1 MTSTLGQPHIRHRR
15 LLVHAAASVVVGL
28 LAAPLAFAD
37 GTQEH
42 RGASMLTVAG
52 VAPNIARCGA
62 FPPNVEVQFT
72 GQGTDT
78 GGGPFTSAASACQ
91 NVVTNEVFD
100 LISVDTYWTG
110 DSITILSE
118 PFVLVLNPATCLA
131 TNPSPVKYTLP
142 GGTGIFANARGKGRY
157 HIYVTDA
164 GCSGVILPAQ
174 VAFEGKIK
182 L

>member
-1 MTSTLGQPHIRHRR
+1 
-15 LLVHAAASVVVGL
+15 
-28 LAAPLAFAD
+28 
-37 GTQEH
+37 
-42 RGASMLTVAG
+42 MLTVAG
-52 VAPNIARCGA
+52 VAPNVARCGA
-62 FPPNVEVQFT
+62 FPNVEVQFT

-91 NVVTNEVFD
+91 NIVTNEVFD

-110 DSITILSE
+110 SSITILSE
-118 PFVLVLNPATCLA
+118 PFVLMLNPATCLA
-131 TNPSPVKYTLP
+131 TNSSPVKYTLP
-142 GGTGIFANARGKGRY
+142 GGTGIFANSIGEGRY

-164 GCSGVILPAQ
+164 SCSGVTLPAQ

>member
-1 MTSTLGQPHIRHRR
+1 MTSPLAQPHTRR
-15 LLVHAAASVVVGL
+15 LPTLVAAALVVAGL
-28 LAAPLAFAD
+28 FAAAPAFGD
-37 GTQEH
+37 RTQEH
-42 RGASMLTVAG
+42 RGASMLTVAA

-91 NVVTNEVFD
+91 NVITNEVFD

-118 PFVLVLNPATCLA
+118 PFFLVPNPTTCLA
-131 TNPSPVKYTLP
+131 TNPSPVKYSLP
-142 GGTGIFANARGKGRY
+142 GGTGIFANAIGSGTY
-157 HIYVTDA
+157 HIYVTDPV
-164 GCSGVILPAQ
+164 CSGVTLPAQ

>member
-1 MTSTLGQPHIRHRR
+1 VTLATAA
-15 LLVHAAASVVVGL
+15 LVVAGL
-28 LAAPLAFAD
+28 LAAPPAFAD

-42 RGASMLTVAG
+42 RGASMLTVVG
-52 VAPNIARCGA
+52 VEANVARCGA
-62 FPPNVEVQFT
+62 FPNVEVQFT
-72 GQGTDT
+72 GQGSDT

-91 NVVTNEVFD
+91 NLATNEVFD

-142 GGTGIFANARGKGRY
+142 GGTGIFANAIGQGKY

-164 GCSGVILPAQ
+164 ACSGVTLPAQ